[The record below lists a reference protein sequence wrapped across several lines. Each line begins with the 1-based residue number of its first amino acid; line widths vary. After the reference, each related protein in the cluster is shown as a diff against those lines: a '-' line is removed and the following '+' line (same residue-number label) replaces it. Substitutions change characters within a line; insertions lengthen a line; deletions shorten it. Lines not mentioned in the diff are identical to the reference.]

1 MTPFNPTDRL
11 TASLEAQ
18 QWNQLLGLLHEVS
31 APARVTVPII
41 QALSTQ
47 LSAQGERQ
55 DDVDTNV
62 VPMSG

>member
-11 TASLEAQ
+11 SATLEAQ
-18 QWNQLLGLLHEVS
+18 QWNQLLALLHEVS

-41 QALSTQ
+41 QALGAQ
-47 LSAQGERQ
+47 LNAERP

-62 VPMSG
+62 VPLSG